1 MVVVGFPL
9 RGLLASEATIST
21 GIANALAGIGNDT
34 RFLQISAPIQPG
46 NSGGPLL
53 DHAGQIVGV
62 VVSKLDAVRVAKATD
77 DIPQN
82 ISFAINGTVA
92 KAFLDAN
99 GVEYK
104 QECSQ
109 EKWSQR
115 KLAH

>member
-1 MVVVGFPL
+1 V
-9 RGLLASEATIST
+9 
-21 GIANALAGIGNDT
+21 NALAGIGNDT

-53 DHAGQIVGV
+53 DSAGQIVGV
-62 VVSKLDAVRVAKATD
+62 VVSKLDALRVAKATG

-99 GVEYK
+99 GVEYETGTSTRKMEPAEIGALAK
-104 QECSQ
+104 QSTLPIECF
-109 EKWSQR
+109 
-115 KLAH
+115 H